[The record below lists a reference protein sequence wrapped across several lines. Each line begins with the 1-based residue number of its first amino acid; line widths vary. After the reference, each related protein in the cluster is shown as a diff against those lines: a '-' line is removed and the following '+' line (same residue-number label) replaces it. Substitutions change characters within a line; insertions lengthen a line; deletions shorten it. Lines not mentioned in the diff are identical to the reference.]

1 MLIFLSDGPSWI
13 FLHLYFRNRK
23 KKIHFFCIIRWF
35 PQTALLPDVWLEQ
48 TYFFPIQTLL
58 PEVVVAAQPKSKSS
72 QLKYVFKSS
81 SRVGGGIWSTEKPFI
96 AKQVKY
102 LASAKSPL
110 SLSPISI
117 IPHEYSP
124 VPVSFMEIRKADY
137 YFSKNSNL
145 FLVKRR
151 AADFSSNKK

>member
-1 MLIFLSDGPSWI
+1 MEKIMLIFLSDGPSWI

-58 PEVVVAAQPKSKSS
+58 PKVVVATEPKSKSS

-110 SLSPISI
+110 SLQFRSSP
-117 IPHEYSP
+117 
-124 VPVSFMEIRKADY
+124 MNTR
-137 YFSKNSNL
+137 L
-145 FLVKRR
+145 FLSLLWKLEKLITI
-151 AADFSSNKK
+151 FQKIQICF

>member
-1 MLIFLSDGPSWI
+1 MGLVESFYIYIFETGKRKSNF
-13 FLHLYFRNRK
+13 FLYYKVISANRITARDDLKNFLQFRPFYPKLWWR
-23 KKIHFFCIIRWF
+23 
-35 PQTALLPDVWLEQ
+35 L
-48 TYFFPIQTLL
+48 
-58 PEVVVAAQPKSKSS
+58 AAQPKSKSS

-102 LASAKSPL
+102 LSSAKSPL
-110 SLSPISI
+110 SRISI

-145 FLVKRR
+145 FLVVEQQILAVIRK
-151 AADFSSNKK
+151 

>member
-1 MLIFLSDGPSWI
+1 MLHQSLCFSVILWWPQCYTNLKFLTSS
-13 FLHLYFRNRK
+13 L
-23 KKIHFFCIIRWF
+23 
-35 PQTALLPDVWLEQ
+35 
-48 TYFFPIQTLL
+48 
-58 PEVVVAAQPKSKSS
+58 VAAQPKSKSS

-102 LASAKSPL
+102 LSSAKSPL
-110 SLSPISI
+110 SRISI

-145 FLVKRR
+145 FLVVEQQILAVRR
-151 AADFSSNKK
+151 K